1 MIEAF
6 FRDNHYSLTMVFELI
21 AAVVGLFCL
30 RKFRNSPAR
39 YFIYFLAC
47 AVIADFIGS
56 YPYYI
61 DKLEWL
67 DPIYRRIEGTMFLE
81 GNWWATL
88 YWSVGAALFYAYYFR
103 IILIQK
109 RFKRML
115 GYVSLLLIFVS
126 VISIIL
132 DWESF
137 MLSSVISIEI
147 VSFGLIVLVSFFYF
161 LEIINSEKILTFY
174 KSLNFYIAV
183 IILIWKLVTT
193 PLLFYDMYLTSSDWA
208 FVLLKWKIIIFFNMF
223 MYLSFAVALIACKP
237 EKKYL
242 LNR

>member
-6 FRDNHYSLTMVFELI
+6 FRDNHYSLTMVFEFI
-21 AAVVGLFCL
+21 AGLVGILCL
-30 RKFRNSPAR
+30 KKFKNSTSR
-39 YFIYFLAC
+39 YFIYFLIS

-61 DKLEWL
+61 DKIEWL
-67 DPIYRRIEGTMFLE
+67 DPIYRWIEGTMFLE
-81 GNWWATL
+81 GNWWTTL
-88 YWSVGAALFYAYYFR
+88 YWSVGAALFYAFYFGK
-103 IILIQK
+103 ILNQK

-115 GYVSLLLIFVS
+115 RYASILLVLVSL
-126 VISIIL
+126 ISIVF
-132 DWESF
+132 DWKSF

-147 VSFGLIVLVSFFYF
+147 VSFGLIVMVSFFYF

-183 IILIWKLVTT
+183 IIFIWKLVTT

-237 EKKYL
+237 EKKQPT
-242 LNR
+242 NR